1 MTKKK
6 AKVASNTI
14 ALNKR
19 ARHDYFIEDEIE
31 AGLSLQGWEVKSMR
45 AGKASIGDSYIIFK
59 HGEAYLFGA
68 TIQPLSVASTH
79 IVCDPTRTRKL
90 LLSQKELASLFGK
103 ANRDG
108 FTIVALSL
116 YWKGPWAKV
125 KIGLAKGKKLHDK
138 REDIKDREWK
148 VTKDRI
154 MKNAQRG

>member
-6 AKVASNTI
+6 VKPGSNTI

-19 ARHDYFIEDEIE
+19 ARHDYFIEEEIE

-45 AGKASIGDSYIIFK
+45 AGKANISDSYVIFK
-59 HGEAYLFGA
+59 NGEAYLFGA
-68 TIQPLSVASTH
+68 MIQPLSLASTH

-90 LLSQKELASLFGK
+90 LLNNRELASLFGK

-116 YWKGPWAKV
+116 YWKGAWAKV

-138 REDIKDREWK
+138 RDNIKEREWK

-154 MKNAQRG
+154 MKNANRG

>member
-6 AKVASNTI
+6 AKPASNTI

-19 ARHDYFIEDEIE
+19 ARHDYFIEEEIE

-45 AGKASIGDSYIIFK
+45 AGKANISDSYIIFNQ
-59 HGEAYLFGA
+59 GEAYLFGA

-90 LLSQKELASLFGK
+90 LLNQKELSSLFGK

-108 FTIVALSL
+108 FTIVALAL

-148 VTKDRI
+148 LAKDRI
-154 MKNAQRG
+154 MKHAARG

>member
-1 MTKKK
+1 
-6 AKVASNTI
+6 
-14 ALNKR
+14 
-19 ARHDYFIEDEIE
+19 
-31 AGLSLQGWEVKSMR
+31 MR
-45 AGKASIGDSYIIFK
+45 AGKANISDSYIIFNQ
-59 HGEAYLFGA
+59 GEAYLFGA

-90 LLSQKELASLFGK
+90 LLNQKELSSLFGK

-108 FTIVALSL
+108 FTIVALAL

-148 VTKDRI
+148 LTKDRI
-154 MKNAQRG
+154 MKNAARS